1 MEFNEYFKEARSYY
15 TFVKKKTKKTQCK
28 ISVVSDNNEI
38 KHTIM
43 DGLLFD
49 GANVIDGLDETRDGL
64 IEIKENQIYFEG
76 CEKKDLEYTKFLRN
90 PNGSITKK

>member
-1 MEFNEYFKEARSYY
+1 MEFKKYFDDARAYY

-28 ISVVSDNNEI
+28 ISVVSDNDEI

-49 GANVIDGLDETRDGL
+49 GANVIDGFYETRDGF
-64 IEIKENQIYFEG
+64 IEIKENQVYFEG
-76 CEKKDLEYTKFLRN
+76 CEKSDLDYTTFLRN